1 MLLDAVAGT
10 DSATVWLLPAA
21 TLNGEA
27 GEVVVPVGNPE
38 SVTAAE
44 PVNPFKPVIEAVKV
58 ELDVPA
64 PVVTALGDRAMLKF
78 STSGGVELGPLLQAI
93 RLDKP
98 MQRMNAVLAVFKD
111 CGLV

>member
-44 PVNPFKPVIEAVKV
+44 PANPFKPVIEAVKV

>member
-21 TLNGEA
+21 TLNGQA

-44 PVNPFKPVIEAVKV
+44 PANPFKPVIEAVKV
-58 ELDVPA
+58 ELDIPA

-78 STSGGVELGPLLQAI
+78 SAGGGVELGPLLHAI

-98 MQRMNAVLAVFKD
+98 MQRMNAELAVLKD